1 MSSGRRSERSGAS
14 MAYDHVR
21 KLLPLKSGRVSTT
34 IHANTTLRP
43 PPPPSPGYTV
53 SFHVKNCTDLVIFV
67 LLLCIPDCPASAL
80 HRDGYCL
87 RVVYTPTMAQPM
99 TAEAKASLIKNFE
112 LESKYRLY
120 LRSFESSL
128 ICPVEARRQKLRGM
142 AAAQCASLRSRLE
155 RRVNR
160 VPASKREVLLVDLL
174 APPPPTPAPA
184 PPAKSV
190 PTKAAPTKASAK
202 TAPVSA
208 PAPAPAPATR
218 RPRSALAT
226 ASQKAVSKSTTTT
239 SKPTSAKDTKSAR
252 AKKRGSDEISNED
265 KENAAE
271 LEVSKKRVRAATLKQ
286 PAVTKPAS
294 TGRATR
300 AASRKTAPASAN
312 QVLSPKNSNTKQKPA
327 TRSVRPR

>member
-1 MSSGRRSERSGAS
+1 MAMSSGRRSERSGAS
-14 MAYDHVR
+14 MAYDHVH

-34 IHANTTLRP
+34 FQLQTPHFAAYQSRSTSRTAPIR
-43 PPPPSPGYTV
+43 SY
-53 SFHVKNCTDLVIFV
+53 
-67 LLLCIPDCPASAL
+67 LCYFSAYLHCLAGIL
-80 HRDGYCL
+80 HRDGHCL
-87 RVVYTPTMAQPM
+87 RTVYTPTMAQPM

-112 LESKYRLY
+112 LESKYCLY

-160 VPASKREVLLVDLL
+160 VPASKRELLLVDLL

-202 TAPVSA
+202 TAPV

-239 SKPTSAKDTKSAR
+239 SKPTSAKDAKSAR
-252 AKKRGSDEISNED
+252 TKKRGSDEISNED

>member
-1 MSSGRRSERSGAS
+1 
-14 MAYDHVR
+14 
-21 KLLPLKSGRVSTT
+21 
-34 IHANTTLRP
+34 
-43 PPPPSPGYTV
+43 
-53 SFHVKNCTDLVIFV
+53 
-67 LLLCIPDCPASAL
+67 
-80 HRDGYCL
+80 
-87 RVVYTPTMAQPM
+87 M

-112 LESKYRLY
+112 LESKYCLY
-120 LRSFESSL
+120 LRSFESFL

-184 PPAKSV
+184 LPAKSV
-190 PTKAAPTKASAK
+190 PTKVAPTKASAK
-202 TAPVSA
+202 TVPVSAPA

-239 SKPTSAKDTKSAR
+239 SKPTSAKDAKSAR

-327 TRSVRPR
+327 TRSVRTR